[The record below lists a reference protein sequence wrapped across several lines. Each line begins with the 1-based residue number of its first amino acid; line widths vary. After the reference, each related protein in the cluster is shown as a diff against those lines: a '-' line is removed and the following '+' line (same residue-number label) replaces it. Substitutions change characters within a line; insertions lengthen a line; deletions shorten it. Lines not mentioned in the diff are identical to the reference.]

1 MVKDK
6 EQPEVADIF
15 RRYGQEYRQNYF
27 LPAEQFKV
35 MRLIEMCRTAELGG
49 HVEVCD
55 QCGFEHNAYNSCR
68 DRHCPKCQTLVKEQW
83 LNDRKSELLPCPYF
97 HNVFT
102 LPHEL
107 NPLVL
112 INKKIMLAMLF
123 AAAKETLQVFARD
136 PQWRL
141 VGQLGF
147 ISVLHTWNQ
156 KLMDHFHL
164 HCIIP
169 AGVLSF
175 DRKEWISA
183 GEKYLFRVESLAKEF
198 RKRYLGKLEKAYGQ
212 EKLCFQGMA
221 SAFADNQN
229 FKRLIQTL
237 RDKQWITYS
246 KQPFG
251 GPEQVLEYL
260 GRYTHRVAITNNRI
274 ISIEGGNVTFNYRD
288 RSDENSVKEMTVKA
302 HEFIRRYLLHIL
314 PKGFMKIR
322 YFGFLA
328 HTNKK
333 TSIPLLRQLMDPD
346 AEFVEKLTETV
357 QETML
362 RLTGVDISL
371 CPECGKGKMV
381 CVKVLPDSRLDTS

>member
-15 RRYGQEYRQNYF
+15 RKYGQEYRQNHF
-27 LPAEQFKV
+27 LSAEQFKV

-49 HVEVCD
+49 HIEMCD
-55 QCGFEHNAYNSCR
+55 QCGFEKNAYNSCR
-68 DRHCPKCQTLVKEQW
+68 NRHCPKCQTLVKEQW
-83 LNDRKSELLPCPYF
+83 LNDRKAELLPCPYF

-107 NPLVL
+107 NSLIL

-123 AAAKETLQVFARD
+123 AAAKETLQIFAHD

-156 KLMDHFHL
+156 KLRGHFHL

-175 DRKEWISA
+175 DKKEWIGA
-183 GEKYLFRVESLAKEF
+183 RENYLFNVKSLAKEF
-198 RKRYLGKLEKAYGQ
+198 QKRYLRKLEKVYEQ
-212 EKLCFQGMA
+212 EKLCFWGKA
-221 SAFADNQN
+221 LAYANEKN
-229 FKRLIQTL
+229 FTQLINTL
-237 RDKQWITYS
+237 RNKQWITYS

-274 ISIEGGNVTFNYRD
+274 LSIEGGEVTFNYRD
-288 RSDENSVKEMTVKA
+288 RSDENKVKAKTVKA
-302 HEFIRRYLLHIL
+302 EEFIRRYLLHIL

-328 HTNKK
+328 HANKK
-333 TSIPLLRQLMDPD
+333 ASIPLLRQLINPD
-346 AEFVEKLTETV
+346 AEIIEKQAETIE
-357 QETML
+357 ETML
-362 RLTGVDISL
+362 RLTGVDIAL
-371 CPECGKGKMV
+371 CPECSKGKMV
-381 CVKVLPDSRLDTS
+381 CVKVLSDPRLDTS